1 MTEYVKP
8 TYNKEG
14 IDTSDIILASL
25 SVAHVGEGTLGN
37 ISGAKA
43 EVSTDFNSLFATR

>member
-8 TYNKEG
+8 VYKKEG
-14 IDTSDIILASL
+14 IDTSDIILTSL
-25 SVAHVGEGTLGN
+25 SVVNVGEGTLGN

-43 EVSTDFNSLFATR
+43 EVSTDFDSLFAAR